1 MKKELFAELV
11 ESIKEG
17 GKILNGAAKPKRSF
31 KYCHSRP
38 KRQSG

>member
-17 GKILNGAAKPKRSF
+17 GQVLKGTAKPKRSF
-31 KYCHSRP
+31 KFDEADVQVIRE
-38 KRQSG
+38 

>member
-17 GKILNGAAKPKRSF
+17 GKVLDGAAKPKRSF
-31 KYCHSRP
+31 KYCRSRP
-38 KRQSG
+38 KQRSG